1 MGFDDFDFND
11 PMDDLDYFEYMN
23 RIGMYDDEDIEP
35 ENDLEDDL
43 LMSGIDPN
51 DLEFMSASERR
62 RTLED
67 AGLDPDDYDDLDFS
81 GYSSR
86 ASGGSRYS
94 GTSGAER
101 TSATNSTSRFFV
113 TRDGAGR
120 PSAGGSS
127 STNRPTVTPYNAANR
142 PAANRSA
149 RSNGKWSLLEFIIFV
164 TIFGIIGF
172 ALEAIVGEII
182 ATAVIIIIGIAVLKS

>member
-23 RIGMYDDEDIEP
+23 RIGMYDDDDIEP

-43 LMSGIDPN
+43 LMSGLDPI
-51 DLEFMSASERR
+51 DLEFMSASARR

-81 GYSSR
+81 SYSSR
-86 ASGGSRYS
+86 ASGCSRYS
-94 GTSGAER
+94 GTAGATR

-113 TRDGAGR
+113 TRDGAVR
-120 PSAGGSS
+120 PSAGGGS
-127 STNRPTVTPYNAANR
+127 STNRPTVTPYNAAKR
-142 PAANRSA
+142 PTVNRST

-164 TIFGIIGF
+164 TIFGIIAF